1 MKLITVVTPC
11 YNEEQ
16 NVRELYEQ
24 VKAVFATRPQY
35 RYEHLFID
43 NASTDGTVAILK
55 ELAAQ
60 DKNVKLIVNRRNF
73 GQVRSPQHAIL
84 QAQGDAVIALAADLQ
99 DPPSLIPTFLR
110 EWESGHPVVL
120 GVKASS
126 EESAVMFA
134 VRRAFYGLINRL
146 ADVELVQNATGFGL
160 YDKSFIEILRTLDD
174 PYPYARGL
182 IAELGFKP
190 ATIPYRQPLRK
201 RGLSKNNLY
210 TLYDLAMVG
219 ITSHSLL
226 PLRLATILGFSL
238 SILSFAMALVYF
250 AYKLLFWERF
260 TAGIGPLVIGVFL
273 LFSVQLFFLGLLG
286 EYVAVIHIRVMKRP
300 LVVEGERINFD

>member
-286 EYVAVIHIRVMKRP
+286 EYVAVIHVRVMKRP

>member
-1 MKLITVVTPC
+1 MKLITVLTPC
-11 YNEEQ
+11 FNEEE
-16 NVRELYEQ
+16 NVREVYEQ
-24 VKAVFATRPQY
+24 VRAVFAGLPQY

-43 NASTDGTVAILK
+43 NASTDRTVAILK
-55 ELAAQ
+55 EIAAQ

-73 GQVRSPQHAIL
+73 GHVRSPQHGIL
-84 QAQGDAVIALAADLQ
+84 QARGDAVIALAADLQ
-99 DPPSLIPTFLR
+99 DPPSLIPSFLR

-126 EESAVMFA
+126 EEPAVMFA
-134 VRRAFYGLINRL
+134 VRRAFYGLISRL
-146 ADVELVQNATGFGL
+146 SDVELVQNATGFGL

-182 IAELGFKP
+182 IAEFGFKP
-190 ATIPYRQPLRK
+190 ATIPYRQPLRR
-201 RGLSKNNLY
+201 RGFSKNNLY

-219 ITSHSLL
+219 ITSHSLV